1 MHASVPPPA
10 RFPYPH
16 PEPVGKRPELPDGA
30 RGGGDLAGW
39 RPWTAFLALI
49 AGFAGALLGALVLG
63 VIGAMTGSTF
73 DKPPGWVNLSAT
85 VVQDISLIAA
95 ALLFARTWATPLPRH
110 FGLRPTRV
118 LPAIG
123 WALLAWVSFYVF
135 TAAFVAIVGA
145 NPSDDQLPKQ
155 LGVDDSTAAMLA
167 VAFLVAVVAPI
178 AEEFFFRGFF
188 FTALKNWRGLWPA
201 ALLTGLVF
209 GAIHGSSADIAFL
222 LPLAFFG
229 FSLCLLYEK
238 TGSLYPGIAVHCAN
252 NSIAF
257 GATQDWTWQIPVLL
271 ASSLVAIAVV
281 ALAVRAVWSPRAPAA
296 APAPAA

>member
-1 MHASVPPPA
+1 MTTEPA
-10 RFPYPH
+10 PQPQFMES
-16 PEPVGKRPELPDGA
+16 PERPEGA
-30 RGGGDLAGW
+30 ELRAQPRW
-39 RPWTAFLALI
+39 APWMSVAALV
-49 AGFAGALLGALVLG
+49 AGFAGALFGALVLG
-63 VIGAMTGSTF
+63 VIAVAFGADF
-73 DKPPGWVNLSAT
+73 DDQPASVQILAT
-85 VVQDISLIAA
+85 IVQDLCLIGSAI
-95 ALLFARTWATPLPRH
+95 LFARMAGRVRPAD

-123 WALLAWVSFYVF
+123 WAVLAWLSFYVF

-145 NPSDDQLPKQ
+145 SPSDDQLPKQ

-271 ASSLVAIAVV
+271 VSSLAIIAAV
-281 ALAVRAVWSPRAPAA
+281 ALAVRAMWSPGPPAA
-296 APAPAA
+296 APAAAG

>member
-1 MHASVPPPA
+1 MTTEPVPPPQ
-10 RFPYPH
+10 FLDP
-16 PEPVGKRPELPDGA
+16 PERPEDAESGE
-30 RGGGDLAGW
+30 
-39 RPWTAFLALI
+39 RPRWSPWWSLLALV
-49 AGFAGALLGALVLG
+49 AGFAAALFGALVLG
-63 VIGAMTGSTF
+63 VVAVAFGADF
-73 DKPPGWVNLSAT
+73 DNQPSSVQILAT
-85 VVQDISLIAA
+85 IVQDLCLIGSAIF
-95 ALLFARTWATPLPRH
+95 FARMAGPVRPAD

-118 LPAIG
+118 LRAIG
-123 WALLAWVSFYVF
+123 YAVLAWLSFYVF

-145 NPSDDQLPKQ
+145 SPSDDQLPKQ
-155 LGVDDSTAAMLA
+155 LGVDDSTAALLA

-201 ALLTGLVF
+201 ALVTGLVF

-229 FSLCLLYEK
+229 FALCLLYEK

-252 NSIAF
+252 NSVAF
-257 GATQDWTWQIPVLL
+257 GATQHWTWQIAVLL
-271 ASSLVAIAVV
+271 VCSLVAIAVV
-281 ALAVRAVWSPRAPAA
+281 ALAVRVVWSPRPPAA

>member
-1 MHASVPPPA
+1 MTTEPA
-10 RFPYPH
+10 PQPQFLDS
-16 PEPVGKRPELPDGA
+16 PELPESAEPRSGP
-30 RGGGDLAGW
+30 RW
-39 RPWTAFLALI
+39 SPWMSVVALV
-49 AGFAGALLGALVLG
+49 AGFAAALFGALVLG
-63 VIGAMTGSTF
+63 VIAVAFGADF
-73 DKPPGWVNLSAT
+73 DDQPASVQILAT
-85 VVQDISLIAA
+85 IVQDLCLIGSAIV
-95 ALLFARTWATPLPRH
+95 FARMAGRVRPGD

-123 WALLAWVSFYVF
+123 WAVLVWLSFYVF
-135 TAAFVAIVGA
+135 TAAFVAILGA

-201 ALLTGLVF
+201 AILTGLVF

-229 FSLCLLYEK
+229 FALCLLYEK

-252 NSIAF
+252 NSVAF

-271 ASSLVAIAVV
+271 ACSLVAIAFV
-281 ALAVRAVWSPRAPAA
+281 ALAVRAVWSPRPPAA